1 MAQDNLIACHECD
14 ALYQKP
20 RLLGRQSARCTRC
33 GATLY
38 NSASS
43 QLDRICAITIAALVT
58 FVIAQSFPI
67 IELDANGI
75 ISQSSL
81 FGALVVLWNEGME
94 IVAVMVFFATIL
106 CPLTELVALLY
117 VLLPIRRGYIPP
129 GFNLVLRTIQF
140 VRPWGMLEVFMLGVL
155 ITIVKMVSLA
165 RVIPETALFAF
176 GALTLM
182 ITVVLTFDART
193 LWDVADA
200 LRESALAARR
210 GGAGPAG
217 SGTGSG
223 GPGGPG
229 SLDGSGGPRGLGGL
243 GGAAA
248 HGLSRDASD
257 MSGTGVPGATSDQ
270 GGLAID
276 PVGALDPGVP
286 AVLAGDAREASD
298 AASGTDPSS
307 REDTPRPPD
316 AIGPLA
322 SPEIHDPAAPKGH
335 GGGANAPG
343 WTPQ

>member
-14 ALYQKP
+14 ALYRKP
-20 RLLGRQSARCTRC
+20 RLFGRQSARCSRC

-38 NSASS
+38 NSASA

-200 LRESALAARR
+200 LREGARASRR
-210 GGAGPAG
+210 GDAGPAG
-217 SGTGSG
+217 GGMGSG
-223 GPGGPG
+223 GPGG
-229 SLDGSGGPRGLGGL
+229 SGGPRGPGGFD
-243 GGAAA
+243 GSAA
-248 HGLSRDASD
+248 HGLSRDAN
-257 MSGTGVPGATSDQ
+257 GTVLPGAASGPVGPD
-270 GGLAID
+270 ID
-276 PVGALDPGVP
+276 PIGALDPGVP
-286 AVLAGDAREASD
+286 ALLAGRALEAAEAADGAVSPD
-298 AASGTDPSS
+298 AAGTPGAPGTPS
-307 REDTPRPPD
+307 

-322 SPEIHDPAAPKGH
+322 SPEIHDPDAPKRP
-335 GGGANAPG
+335 GGTANTPG

>member
-43 QLDRICAITIAALVT
+43 QLDRICAITVAALVT

-75 ISQSSL
+75 MSQSSL
-81 FGALVVLWNEGME
+81 FGALVVLWGEDME
-94 IVAVMVFFATIL
+94 VVAVMVFFATIL

-117 VLLPIRRGYIPP
+117 VLLPIRRGVIPP

-200 LRESALAARR
+200 LRANGRAARS
-210 GGAGPAG
+210 GGAGPAD
-217 SGTGSG
+217 SGT
-223 GPGGPG
+223 GPGGPRG
-229 SLDGSGGPRGLGGL
+229 PGGLDGS
-243 GGAAA
+243 AA
-248 HGLSRDASD
+248 HALSRDA
-257 MSGTGVPGATSDQ
+257 GATSLPGQ
-270 GGLAID
+270 ATGPGGLDID
-276 PVGALDPGVP
+276 PEGALDPGVP
-286 AVLAGDAREASD
+286 E
-298 AASGTDPSS
+298 T
-307 REDTPRPPD
+307 
-316 AIGPLA
+316 LA
-322 SPEIHDPAAPKGH
+322 SPEIRDPAAPKEH
-335 GGGANAPG
+335 GGNASAPG

>member
-14 ALYQKP
+14 ALYHKP
-20 RLLGRQSARCTRC
+20 RLLGRQSARCSRC

-58 FVIAQSFPI
+58 FIIAQSFPI

-75 ISQSSL
+75 TSQSSL
-81 FGALVVLWNEGME
+81 FGALVVLWGEGME
-94 IVAVMVFFATIL
+94 IVAVIVFFATIL
-106 CPLTELVALLY
+106 CPLTEMVALLY

-165 RVIPETALFAF
+165 RVIPEAALFAF

-200 LRESALAARR
+200 LRESARAARR
-210 GGAGPAG
+210 GDAGPAG
-217 SGTGSG
+217 SAPGSG
-223 GPGGPG
+223 GPSGSSGPG
-229 SLDGSGGPRGLGGL
+229 GFDSS
-243 GGAAA
+243 AA
-248 HGLSRDASD
+248 HGLSRDTST
-257 MSGTGVPGATSDQ
+257 TGLSAANPTPA
-270 GGLAID
+270 GLDID

-286 AVLAGDAREASD
+286 AALAVDLPVAPEAVGGADPAYGDALNTP
-298 AASGTDPSS
+298 AAAGQLPN
-307 REDTPRPPD
+307 
-316 AIGPLA
+316 
-322 SPEIHDPAAPKGH
+322 PEIRDPAAPKHQVGH
-335 GGGANAPG
+335 GGNPSAPG

>member
-14 ALYQKP
+14 ALYHKP

-81 FGALVVLWNEGME
+81 FGALIVLWNEGME

-200 LRESALAARR
+200 LRESARAARR

-217 SGTGSG
+217 SVTGSG

-229 SLDGSGGPRGLGGL
+229 GLDGSGGPHGVSGS
-243 GGAAA
+243 AA
-248 HGLSRDASD
+248 HGLTRDVSD
-257 MSGTGVPGATSDQ
+257 MSGTGLPGATSSH
-270 GGLAID
+270 GGLDID

-286 AVLAGDAREASD
+286 AVLAEDVREASD
-298 AASGTDPSS
+298 AAGGADPAS
-307 REDTPRPPD
+307 REDAPRPPD

-322 SPEIHDPAAPKGH
+322 SPEILDPAAPKQH
-335 GGGANAPG
+335 GGSANAPG